1 MMIRRIQARGYRCLR
16 EVDVGLSRFQ
26 VLTGANGTGKS
37 TLLDALAF
45 LGDLVHHGVEEAV
58 GQRTRNF
65 QDLVFGRPNGDLAFH
80 LAVEMDLPSG
90 VSADSLCSGLPEG
103 RSWRLRHRVSIA
115 EGNRGVEIV
124 RETSQLVPAGCHS
137 LRETANPGGHPE
149 TEDFLLGCSVGGGS
163 RSTLA
168 ARPNGPDRFPARH
181 ALRQALAEG
190 VRSIRPEPDRLREPS
205 RPTLRGSGVAADG
218 STLAWT
224 VQELQEDHPRDY
236 REWMRHVRTTL
247 PQLESIRVNER
258 EDERTA
264 YLMLEYA
271 DGLRI
276 PSWTASEGTLRFL
289 LLTLL
294 AYLPSSHFYLIE
306 EPENGLHPFALDGVH
321 DALSFPGDS
330 QVIAAT
336 HSMEFLRLCD
346 ARDILCFGRN
356 PAEGTR
362 IVRGLDHP
370 VLRGS
375 GGDADVRL
383 LFTAGTFP

>member
-1 MMIRRIQARGYRCLR
+1 MIRRIQARGYRCLR

-26 VLTGANGTGKS
+26 VLTGPNGAGKS
-37 TLLDALAF
+37 TLFDALAF
-45 LGDLVHHGVEEAV
+45 LGDLVHHGVGEAV
-58 GQRTRNF
+58 GRRTRNF

-80 LAVEMDLPSG
+80 LAVEMNLPSG
-90 VSADSLCSGLPEG
+90 ISADSLCSGLPEA
-103 RSWRLRHRVSIA
+103 RSWRLRHGVTIA
-115 EGNRGVEIV
+115 EGDRGVEIA
-124 RETSQLVPAGCHS
+124 RETSQLVPAGVHS
-137 LRETANPGGHPE
+137 LREAAHPGGRSE
-149 TEDFLLGCSVGGGS
+149 RRDLLLSSSAGGAS

-168 ARPNGPDRFPARH
+168 ARTNGPERFPARQ
-181 ALRQALAEG
+181 ALRETLAEG
-190 VRSIRPEPDRLREPS
+190 VRSIRPDPSRLREPS
-205 RPTLRGSGVAADG
+205 RPTLRGSGVAANG

-224 VQELQEDHPRDY
+224 VQELQEDHPREY
-236 REWMRHVRTTL
+236 HEWMRHVGTTL
-247 PQLESIRVNER
+247 PELETITVNER

-271 DGLRI
+271 NGLRI
-276 PSWTASEGTLRFL
+276 PSWIASEGTLRFL

-294 AYLPSSHFYLIE
+294 AYLPSSHLYLIE

-346 ARDILCFGRN
+346 AADILCFGRD
-356 PAEGTR
+356 AAGGTR
-362 IVRGLDHP
+362 VVRGPDHP

-383 LFTAGTFP
+383 LFTAGAFP